1 MTISVAALHP
11 FAPVTVTVYVPGV
24 VIFRSA
30 IELTVVIPSDQPYVT
45 PPVAVRLMLVSS
57 QVSSVAPVLLVI
69 PGVGRVVF

>member
-1 MTISVAALHP
+1 MTISVVSLHP

-24 VIFRSA
+24 VTFRSA
-30 IELTVVIPSDQPYVT
+30 IELTVVIPSDQLYVT
-45 PPVAVRLMLVSS
+45 PPAAERLMLVSS

>member
-1 MTISVAALHP
+1 MTISVVSLHP

-30 IELTVVIPSDQPYVT
+30 IELTVVIPSDQLYVT
-45 PPVAVRLMLVSS
+45 PPVAERLMLVSS

-69 PGVGRVVF
+69 PGIRVIS